1 VLLGLLLILLC
12 IAAGRWFSQNRTA
25 PLPKLPDLAL
35 EGVDPEVAATIA
47 EARAAVDKSPR
58 SLEAWARLAM
68 LLDAHLFFDEAATSY
83 AAAEALDSINAC
95 WPYLQGTI
103 YKNGPNPEKALPC
116 FQRAVD
122 LAAGQ
127 PMPALQLGDLLLALG
142 RVEDAAREY
151 QRVLV
156 NDPKGLYEPY
166 ARFGLARVAI
176 ARQEYLQSLSYLQ
189 AAADDPHVRK
199 RACALRATVHE
210 RLGNHQDA
218 DKERRRFAELPE
230 DVPWPDVFHQVNRM
244 RVGLRGRID
253 QANYLVRQ
261 NNPAQA
267 VKLMEET
274 VQKYP
279 QSDQAWLAL
288 GVAMENVKNP
298 AGAEKAME
306 TAIRLAPGRADHRFY
321 LGELL
326 QSQQRFKEAA
336 AAFRKASELRP
347 VDSNTYLRLGE
358 CLLSQGDK
366 TGAVEAFHKAVRY
379 NPDLKEARQHLEKL
393 GNKGT

>member
-12 IAAGRWFSQNRTA
+12 VAASRWISQNRTGS
-25 PLPKLPDLAL
+25 LPKLPDIAL
-35 EGVDPEVAATIA
+35 DGVDPEVASTLT
-47 EARAAVDKSPR
+47 EARAAVQKAPR
-58 SLEAWARLAM
+58 SLDAWARLAM
-68 LLDAHLFFDEAATSY
+68 LLDAHLFFDDALTCY
-83 AAAEALDSINAC
+83 AAAEALDSSNAC

-116 FQRAVD
+116 FQRAVN

-127 PMPALQLGDLLLALG
+127 PMPALQLGDQLLALG
-142 RVEDAAREY
+142 RVEDAAKEY
-151 QRVLV
+151 HRVLV
-156 NDPKGLYEPY
+156 NDPKSFYEPY
-166 ARFGLARVAI
+166 ARFGLGQVAI
-176 ARQEYLQSLSYLQ
+176 ARQDYLQSLNYLQ
-189 AAADDPHVRK
+189 AVADDPHTRK

-210 RLGNHQDA
+210 RLGNRQDA
-218 DKERRRFAELPE
+218 DKERRRLTELPE
-230 DVPWPDVFHQVNRM
+230 DLPWPDVFHQVNQM

-253 QANYLVRQ
+253 YANYLVRQ

-267 VKLMEET
+267 VKLMAET

-288 GVAMENVKNP
+288 GVAMENVKNL

-306 TAIRLAPGRADHRFY
+306 KAIQLAPGRADHRFF

-347 VDSNTYLRLGE
+347 VDANTYLKLGE

-366 TGAVEAFHKAVRY
+366 TGAAEAFYKALRY

-393 GNKGT
+393 GRT

>member
-1 VLLGLLLILLC
+1 
-12 IAAGRWFSQNRTA
+12 
-25 PLPKLPDLAL
+25 
-35 EGVDPEVAATIA
+35 VAATIA
-47 EARAAVDKSPR
+47 EARAGVEKSPR
-58 SLEAWARLAM
+58 SWEAWAKLAM
-68 LLDAHLFFDEAATSY
+68 FLDAHLFFDEAVTCY
-83 AAAEALDSINAC
+83 AAAEALDSTNAC

-116 FQRAVD
+116 FQRAAD
-122 LAAGQ
+122 HAASQ

-166 ARFGLARVAI
+166 ARFGLAQVAI

-189 AAADDPHVRK
+189 AATDDPHVRK

-253 QANYLVRQ
+253 HANYLVRQ

-279 QSDQAWLAL
+279 QSDQAWLAF

-306 TAIRLAPGRADHRFY
+306 KAIQLAPGRADHRFY

-347 VDSNTYLRLGE
+347 VDANTYLRLGE

-366 TGAVEAFHKAVRY
+366 TGAVEAFHKALLY